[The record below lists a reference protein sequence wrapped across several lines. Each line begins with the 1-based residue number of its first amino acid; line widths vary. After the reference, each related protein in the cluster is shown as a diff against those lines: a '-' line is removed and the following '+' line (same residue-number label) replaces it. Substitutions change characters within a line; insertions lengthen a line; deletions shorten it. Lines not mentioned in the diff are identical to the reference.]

1 MSGDR
6 QVLLQRYEKNPVL
19 TAADWP
25 YPVNTVFNPGA
36 MLLPDGTTLLLC
48 RVEDRSGISHLCAAR
63 SDNGVDNWHI
73 DPVPT
78 FLPDP
83 LNHPEEIWGI
93 EDPRITYIEELKKY
107 AVTYTAYSRAG
118 PAVALALTEDFRN
131 FERLGVVM
139 PPADKDAALL
149 PRRFNGYWLMIH
161 RPTTSLGAHIY
172 ISQSPDLIHWGR
184 HHLVLPARRG
194 AWWDA
199 SRVGLAAPPIETENG
214 WLMFYHGVKETPSG
228 SIYRVG
234 LALLDRERPWRCVQR
249 GTEWIFGPVMP
260 YERVG
265 DVNSVV
271 FPCGSVLEPDGETIR
286 VYYGA
291 ADTSICLARG
301 RLSELLKWLEDHSV
315 STCEATSEP
324 MIT

>member
-1 MSGDR
+1 MDDDR
-6 QVLLQRYEKNPVL
+6 QLLLKRYEGNPIL

-25 YPVNTVFNPGA
+25 YTVNTVFNPGA
-36 MLLPDGTTLLLC
+36 ITLPDGTTLLLC
-48 RVEDRSGISHLCAAR
+48 RVEDRRGISHLCAAR
-63 SDNGVDNWHI
+63 SANGIDNWQI

-78 FLPDP
+78 LAPDP
-83 LNHPEEIWGI
+83 VNYPEELWGI
-93 EDPRITYIEELKKY
+93 EDPRITYVEELGKY
-107 AVTYTAYSRAG
+107 AITYTAYSRAG
-118 PAVALALTEDFRN
+118 PAVALALTEDFRR

-161 RPTTSLGAHIY
+161 RPTTWLGAHIY

-184 HHLVLPARRG
+184 HHLVLPARQG

-199 SRVGLAAPPIETENG
+199 SRVGLAAPPIETPRG
-214 WLMFYHGVKETPSG
+214 WLVFYHGVKDTPNG

-234 LALLDRERPWRCVQR
+234 LALFDLKEPWRCVRR
-249 GTEWIFGPVMP
+249 GTEWIFGPVKP
-260 YERVG
+260 YERLG

-271 FPCGSVLEPDGETIR
+271 FPCGAVLGQDGDTIR
-286 VYYGA
+286 LYYGA
-291 ADTSICLARG
+291 ADTSICVATGSLQ
-301 RLSELLKWLEDHSV
+301 ELLDWLERHSAD
-315 STCEATSEP
+315 TCEVPGER

>member
-83 LNHPEEIWGI
+83 VNHPEEIWGI

-118 PAVALALTEDFRN
+118 PAVALALTTDFRN

-161 RPTTSLGAHIY
+161 RPTTFLGAHIY

-184 HHLVLPARRG
+184 HHLVLPARQG

-214 WLMFYHGVKETPSG
+214 WVMFYHGVKETPSG

-234 LALLDRERPWRCVQR
+234 LALLDREQPWRCVRR

-260 YERVG
+260 YERLG

-271 FPCGSVLEPDGETIR
+271 FPCGCILEPDGETIR
-286 VYYGA
+286 LYYGA
-291 ADTSICLARG
+291 ADTSICLARA
-301 RLSELLKWLEDHSV
+301 RLSQLIEWLERHTAD
-315 STCEATSEP
+315 TCEATSEQ

>member
-6 QVLLQRYEKNPVL
+6 QLLLSRYEKNPIL

-25 YPVNTVFNPGA
+25 YTVNTVFNPGA
-36 MLLPDGTTLLLC
+36 VLLPDGTTLLLC
-48 RVEDRSGISHLCAAR
+48 RVEDRSGISHLCVAR
-63 SDNGVDNWHI
+63 SDNGI
-73 DPVPT
+73 DGWRIDAIPT
-78 FLPDP
+78 FVPDP
-83 LNHPEEIWGI
+83 INHPEEIWGI
-93 EDPRITYIEELKKY
+93 EDPRITYVEELKKY

-118 PAVALALTEDFRN
+118 PAVALALTQDFRN

-149 PRRFNGYWLMIH
+149 PRRFNGYWLMVH

-184 HHLVLPARRG
+184 HHLVIPARQG

-199 SRVGLAAPPIETENG
+199 SRVGLAAPPIETGKG

-234 LALLDRERPWRCVQR
+234 LALLDLEHPWRCVRR

-260 YERVG
+260 YERLG
-265 DVNSVV
+265 DVNGVV
-271 FPCGSVLEPDGETIR
+271 FPCGSVLERDGETIR

-291 ADTSICLARG
+291 ADTSICVAHA
-301 RLSELLKWLEDHSV
+301 RLSELVEWLERHTAD
-315 STCEATSEP
+315 TCETTGEP

>member
-6 QVLLQRYEKNPVL
+6 QLLLNRYEKNPIL

-25 YPVNTVFNPGA
+25 YTVNTVFNPGA
-36 MLLPDGTTLLLC
+36 VLLPDGTTLLLC
-48 RVEDRSGISHLCAAR
+48 RVEDRSGISHLCVAR
-63 SDNGVDNWHI
+63 SHNGIDDWRI
-73 DPVPT
+73 DPIPT
-78 FLPDP
+78 FVPDP
-83 LNHPEEIWGI
+83 VNHPEEIWGI
-93 EDPRITYIEELKKY
+93 EDPRITCVEELKKY
-107 AVTYTAYSRAG
+107 AITYTAYSRAG
-118 PAVALALTEDFRN
+118 PAVALALTQDFKN

-184 HHLVLPARRG
+184 HHLVIPARQG

-199 SRVGLAAPPIETENG
+199 SRVGLAAPPIETAKG
-214 WLMFYHGVKETPSG
+214 WLMLYHGVKETPGG

-234 LALLDRERPWRCVQR
+234 LALLDLQHPWRCAR
-249 GTEWIFGPVMP
+249 RSTEWIFGPVMP
-260 YERVG
+260 YERLG
-265 DVNSVV
+265 DVNGVV
-271 FPCGSVLEPDGETIR
+271 FPCGSVLEQDRETIR

-291 ADTSICLARG
+291 ADTSICLAYA
-301 RLSELLKWLEDHSV
+301 RLSELIKWLEHHTAD
-315 STCEATSEP
+315 TCETTGEP